1 MHLLCECLAAQ
12 ERKPGSGGHS
22 PPSRMCSR
30 GRLNTSR
37 SSSTEWGG
45 PRHLWVSP
53 GLPRPR
59 ARPAVGG
66 RRRRE
71 SRLTHRNR
79 RIYPS
84 PASRTTSRSAPSTWP
99 ATSRTGWLASY
110 NLSAVPST
118 RDTTYVRVPCTVQD
132 GTVRWMDEADVLGEG
147 HRPVCTESPCLRPAT
162 ERLLIVAVLHYVC
175 SPVRVCV
182 YLCIY
187 QKR

>member
-1 MHLLCECLAAQ
+1 
-12 ERKPGSGGHS
+12 
-22 PPSRMCSR
+22 MCSR

-110 NLSAVPST
+110 NLTAVPST
-118 RDTTYVRVPCTVQD
+118 RDTIPMCVCRVLCRM
-132 GTVRWMDEADVLGEG
+132 GRNILY
-147 HRPVCTESPCLRPAT
+147 
-162 ERLLIVAVLHYVC
+162 HYVETR
-175 SPVRVCV
+175 PLDGRGRRPGRRPPPRVHRVTVPAAGSRTPPDSSRATLCV
-182 YLCIY
+182 FACACVCIPMYLPKEINTTN
-187 QKR
+187 QNQILSG